1 MEKKSMGYSHT
12 RHALIFD
19 SGVGGLSVVSEIRKR
34 LPSLQLTYVADDAFR
49 PYGEKSE
56 AQLKARLPRLLWE
69 LSEMISPDIIVL
81 ACNTA
86 STTALDE
93 IRAIIDIPVI
103 GVVPA
108 IKPAA
113 HMSKTKTIA
122 VLGTPG
128 TVRRQY
134 VDGLINDFASDCHV
148 ILKGSVK
155 LVDIAEKKLSG
166 QPVDLN
172 WIKTEISPMF
182 EGRKG
187 ADIDAV
193 VLACTH
199 FPLLRDD
206 LKGCVTQSVQW
217 IDSGAAIAKRVETVL
232 ADLPLNKKARLSPE
246 CDGIAFLIGPDTE
259 DLREKAFTSFGF
271 DRIIGLLP

>member
-1 MEKKSMGYSHT
+1 MG
-12 RHALIFD
+12 HALIFD
-19 SGVGGLSVVSEIRKR
+19 SGVGGLSVVAEIRKR
-34 LPSLQLTYVADDAFR
+34 LPTLRMTYVADDVFR
-49 PYGEKSE
+49 PYGEKTE

-69 LSEMISPDIIVL
+69 LSEAINPDLIVM

-86 STTALDE
+86 STTALAE
-93 IRAIIDIPVI
+93 IRAAIDIPVI

-113 HMSKTKTIA
+113 LASKTKTIA

-128 TVRRQY
+128 TVKRQY
-134 VDGLINDFASDCHV
+134 VDGLIQDFASDCHV
-148 ILKGSVK
+148 ILKGSVN

-172 WIKTEISPMF
+172 WIKTEIAPMF
-182 EGRKG
+182 AGRRG

-199 FPLLRDD
+199 FPLLRDE
-206 LKGCVTQSVQW
+206 LKASVTQSVQW
-217 IDSGAAIAKRVETVL
+217 IDSGSAIAKRVEDVL
-232 ADLPLNKKARLSPE
+232 KNISNLTTAPSAPDVALLVGPETSKARRQTF
-246 CDGIAFLIGPDTE
+246 AN
-259 DLREKAFTSFGF
+259 FGF
-271 DRIIGLLP
+271 GRVVGLMG

>member
-1 MEKKSMGYSHT
+1 MG
-12 RHALIFD
+12 HALIFD
-19 SGVGGLSVVSEIRKR
+19 SGVGGLSVVAEIRKR
-34 LPSLQLTYVADDAFR
+34 LPSLRMTYVADDVFR
-49 PYGEKSE
+49 PYGEKTE

-69 LSEMISPDIIVL
+69 LTEAINPDLIVM

-86 STTALDE
+86 STTALAE
-93 IRAIIDIPVI
+93 IRAALDIPVI

-113 HMSKTKTIA
+113 LASKTKTIA

-134 VDGLINDFASDCHV
+134 VDGLIQDFAAECHV
-148 ILKGSVK
+148 ILKGSVN

-166 QPVDLN
+166 QPVDLD
-172 WIKTEISPMF
+172 WVKTEIAPMF
-182 EGRKG
+182 AGRRG

-199 FPLLRDD
+199 FPLLRDE
-206 LKGCVTQSVQW
+206 LKASVTQSVQW
-217 IDSGAAIAKRVETVL
+217 IDSGSAIAKRVEDVL
-232 ADLPLNKKARLSPE
+232 KNIPHLKTPPL
-246 CDGIAFLIGPDTE
+246 GPDVA
-259 DLREKAFTSFGF
+259 LLVGPQTSDARRQTFANFGF
-271 DRIIGLLP
+271 ERVVGLMG

>member
-1 MEKKSMGYSHT
+1 MEKKSMGYSQT

-128 TVRRQY
+128 TVRRKY
-134 VDGLINDFASDCHV
+134 VKKTI
-148 ILKGSVK
+148 GSTRRFK
-155 LVDIAEKKLSG
+155 LDK
-166 QPVDLN
+166 D
-172 WIKTEISPMF
+172 
-182 EGRKG
+182 
-187 ADIDAV
+187 
-193 VLACTH
+193 
-199 FPLLRDD
+199 
-206 LKGCVTQSVQW
+206 
-217 IDSGAAIAKRVETVL
+217 
-232 ADLPLNKKARLSPE
+232 
-246 CDGIAFLIGPDTE
+246 
-259 DLREKAFTSFGF
+259 
-271 DRIIGLLP
+271 